1 MEYKL
6 FKNEDEIRESL
17 GRESGKKDMYA
28 LWQLCFGDSDP
39 YTDFYFEWKVKDN
52 KVYTIYKGDQICA
65 MLHLNPYLLRV
76 KNRPVNA
83 YYIVGVAT
91 KPEER
96 RRGLMKQLLE
106 TALKEMY
113 KGQMEFTYLMPA
125 AEAIYL
131 PYDFRTVYEQIEWN
145 KIISDYN
152 NSNTSSTTIQNIT
165 MDQNITSV
173 QVSQLKLTDTAAIE
187 MLASFCNKLLD
198 ETYDVYVE
206 RTSYYFQRLL
216 FEMISCEGGILLCY
230 DNLRLIGFASYMAE
244 EKVYIT
250 EMIYQPSMENHV
262 LHGISE
268 YMHNIVG
275 KEIYLRKEDSQ
286 KPEIMA
292 RIVNW
297 NAFIKNISATE
308 PIELIVQVRDPIIAD
323 NQGVYLLS
331 FTNEGCQSKRTD
343 KTPEIHGDIAELT
356 QLFFG
361 KMKEAELTK
370 LVISTEKKCMLNK
383 LAKINKYQKVFINDV
398 V

>member
-6 FKNEDEIRESL
+6 FKNEGEIRKSM

-28 LWQLCFGDSDP
+28 LWQLCFSDSDQ

-52 KVYTIYKGDQICA
+52 QVYTIYKGEQICS

-76 KNRPVNA
+76 KNRLVNA

-96 RRGLMKQLLE
+96 RKGLMKQLLE
-106 TALKEMY
+106 TALMEMY

-145 KIISDYN
+145 KLIN
-152 NSNTSSTTIQNIT
+152 T

-187 MLASFCNKLLD
+187 KLASFCNKLLD

-206 RTSYYFQRLL
+206 RTPYYFQRLL
-216 FEMISCEGGILLCY
+216 YEMLSCEGGILLCY
-230 DNLRLIGFASYMAE
+230 DNQRLIGFASYMAE

-250 EMIYQPSMENHV
+250 EMIYQPTMEKHV

-268 YMHNIVG
+268 YMHNIIG
-275 KEIYLRKEDSQ
+275 KEIYLRKADSQ

-297 NAFIKNISATE
+297 NTFIKNISATE
-308 PIELIVQVRDPIIAD
+308 PIELIVQVRDSIIAD
-323 NQGVYLLS
+323 NKGVYLLS
-331 FTNEGCQSKRTD
+331 FTNEGCQSKLTD
-343 KTPEIHGDIAELT
+343 ETPEIHGDIAELT

-361 KMKEAELTK
+361 KMKEEELTK
-370 LVISTEKKCMLNK
+370 LVISTEKKCILNK